1 MVVFIG
7 RRGVKLELGKSFHSP
22 PTSQQHPLTSRLAP
36 DTATPNRCSERPR
49 DVPLPAPPC
58 AAQPSL
64 HVAAAPLAVRRSP
77 PCEAPRLGS
86 SRGPDRQWPLARR
99 ATASQRRTWWAA
111 GGTAASGS
119 RAPGSTA
126 ERACC
131 LVACTPRAPRSGSA
145 WPIALVSAA
154 AAYLCIQDKNL
165 ALLARLGAGR
175 HRAAVLQTLML
186 TSTPRR
192 TRAGL
197 PEAGVRLP
205 EGFKAQEVRRH
216 ARSGR

>member
-1 MVVFIG
+1 M
-7 RRGVKLELGKSFHSP
+7 KLEQVNHSNHSP
-22 PTSQQHPLTSRLAP
+22 TNIIAAPPHLPARTRHGDPTRRLPTVAASVRETCLSRLP
-36 DTATPNRCSERPR
+36 RP
-49 DVPLPAPPC
+49 
-58 AAQPSL
+58 QPSL

-119 RAPGSTA
+119 RAPGNTA
-126 ERACC
+126 ERAAGTFC
-131 LVACTPRAPRSGSA
+131 LVACTPRAPGSGSA
-145 WPIALVSAA
+145 WPIALVYAA

-175 HRAAVLQTLML
+175 HRAAMLQTLML
-186 TSTPRR
+186 TSNAAAHPCR
-192 TRAGL
+192 T
-197 PEAGVRLP
+197 
-205 EGFKAQEVRRH
+205 
-216 ARSGR
+216 ARGWCSSS